1 LTPQELIP
9 VAEESTDSKHGFE
22 PAKRP
27 ISLYLSYG
35 LIPLDKTRGPTSHE
49 VVAWV
54 RRLMEVDKAGHSGT
68 LDPGVSGVLPIGL
81 GHATKALSLLL
92 LFPKEYIAVMR
103 IHSSV
108 PREEVDR
115 VVGEF
120 TDEIFQ
126 KPPQRSAVKRQ
137 VRSRRIYEMEILEQ
151 QGNLYLIRILC
162 QSGTYIR
169 KLIYDMGEVLA
180 VGATMVELR
189 RTKVGPLT
197 EERGLVSLHDLY
209 DAVYRMKNGDESR
222 IRALVMPI
230 EDAIPGI
237 KRVVIKDAAVDAI
250 CHGAMLAVPGIV
262 SLSPGIAKG
271 ETVVLLS
278 GKGEMVAIAQA
289 KMSTDEVLAT
299 KKGIA
304 FPVKRVIMD
313 QGTYPK
319 LWKKASE
326 HKEAEEA
333 KEEELEGF

>member
-1 LTPQELIP
+1 LTQQGLIT
-9 VAEESTDSKHGFE
+9 VAEETTDPSHGFE

-27 ISLYLSYG
+27 LSLYLNYG

-54 RRLMEVDKAGHSGT
+54 RRLMGIEKAGHSGT
-68 LDPGVSGVLPIGL
+68 LDPGVSGLLPIGL

-92 LFPKEYIAVMR
+92 IFPKEYIAVMR

-115 VVGEF
+115 VVHEF

-126 KPPQRSAVKRQ
+126 KPPQRSSVKRQ
-137 VRSRRIYEMEILEQ
+137 VRSRRIHEMEILEQ
-151 QGNLYLIRILC
+151 RGNLYLIRILC

-197 EERGLVSLHDLY
+197 EEKGFVSLHDLY
-209 DAVYRMKNGDESR
+209 DAVFRMKNGDESR
-222 IRALVMPI
+222 IRTLVMPI
-230 EDAIPGI
+230 ENTISGI
-237 KRVVIKDAAVDAI
+237 KQVVIKDAAVDAI
-250 CHGAMLAVPGIV
+250 CHGAMLAVPGIL
-262 SLSPGIAKG
+262 SISPGIEKG

-278 GKGEMVAIAQA
+278 AKGEFVAIAEA
-289 KMSTDEVLAT
+289 KMTTDEVLGT

-326 HKEAEEA
+326 RKEAEA
-333 KEEELEGF
+333 SEESEGF

>member
-1 LTPQELIP
+1 MTPQELIP